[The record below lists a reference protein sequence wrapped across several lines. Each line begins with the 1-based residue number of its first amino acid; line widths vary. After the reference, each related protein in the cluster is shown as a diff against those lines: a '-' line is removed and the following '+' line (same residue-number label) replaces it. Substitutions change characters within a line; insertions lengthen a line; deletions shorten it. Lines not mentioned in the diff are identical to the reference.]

1 MHLTKEEI
9 LALSSKLY
17 EEMSSNM
24 DSQTQNFYDYES
36 AFDQLLTAFGQ
47 DVLEKSISRVSG
59 NERKK
64 KESKRGMEK

>member
-1 MHLTKEEI
+1 MHLTKEEF

-17 EEMSSNM
+17 EEISSNM
-24 DSQTQNFYDYES
+24 DSQTQGFYDYES
-36 AFDQLLTAFGQ
+36 AIDQLLTAFGQ